1 MFNSV
6 VLVGRIGQNPSLKKS
21 SNDKSYCHLSVAT
34 NSGFGDKKRTDW
46 HDVTVF
52 GTQAENCC
60 KFLTKGSI
68 VTVRGR
74 IQYDTYEKDGKKNR
88 STSIIADEVVFMSS
102 NHSEGG
108 EQQQSQPV
116 QSLDMMPT
124 MQPVQ
129 IDPSVDCFGAD
140 GVTNDEIPF

>member
-6 VLVGRIGQNPSLKKS
+6 VLVGRVGKDLELKKS
-21 SNDKSYCHLSVAT
+21 NNDKSYCHLNVAT
-34 NSGFGDKKRTDW
+34 NYGFGDKKRTDW

-60 KFLTKGSI
+60 KFLQKGSI

-74 IQYDTYEKDGKKNR
+74 IQYETYEKDGKKNR
-88 STSIIADEVVFMSS
+88 SVSIIADEVVFMSS
-102 NHSEGG
+102 NHQGDGNQEP
-108 EQQQSQPV
+108 QQSVTEVTP
-116 QSLDMMPT
+116 S
-124 MQPVQ
+124 MQPVP
-129 IDPSVDCFGAD
+129 IDPSVDVFGAD

>member
-21 SNDKSYCHLSVAT
+21 NSDKSYCHLGVAT
-34 NSGFGDKKRTDW
+34 NSGFGEKKRTDW

-60 KFLTKGSI
+60 KFLSKGSI

-74 IQYDTYEKDGKKNR
+74 IQYDTYEKDGHKIR
-88 STSIIADEVVFMSS
+88 STSIIADEVIFMST

-108 EQQQSQPV
+108 EQPAQPSREV
-116 QSLDMMPT
+116 MPSV
-124 MQPVQ
+124 QPVQ